1 MSTMTPAQLRAI
13 DRRIAEAVIDEAL
26 RLNYLI
32 SVHDGE
38 VFALTRS
45 KDTAAVLA
53 AMFSTDMDTLKF
65 RDGNTEEAIGWV
77 DFIYGN
83 SGWDVI
89 ANSSANPLTDALL
102 APAEKLANDIAEGR
116 A

>member
-38 VFALTRS
+38 VFALKRS
-45 KDTAAVLA
+45 KDKAAVLSARPWPASAVSA
-53 AMFSTDMDTLKF
+53 ARPRAARKKSWS
-65 RDGNTEEAIGWV
+65 A
-77 DFIYGN
+77 
-83 SGWDVI
+83 
-89 ANSSANPLTDALL
+89 SSLRWPCRRRRT
-102 APAEKLANDIAEGR
+102 
-116 A
+116 